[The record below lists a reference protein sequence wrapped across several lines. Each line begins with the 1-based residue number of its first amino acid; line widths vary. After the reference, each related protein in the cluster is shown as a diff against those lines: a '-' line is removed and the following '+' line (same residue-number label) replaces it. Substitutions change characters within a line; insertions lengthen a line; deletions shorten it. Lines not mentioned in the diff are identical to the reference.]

1 MTAGVTGFVVAVL
14 WWLLPALT
22 GPLRWPL
29 PAVRRVVFTLC
40 ERSLSLQ
47 IVAAPNVDVARA
59 LCHDNHGPLS
69 QINSEVRGK
78 AAEQVE

>member
-29 PAVRRVVFTLC
+29 PAVRRVVFTL
-40 ERSLSLQ
+40 
-47 IVAAPNVDVARA
+47 
-59 LCHDNHGPLS
+59 
-69 QINSEVRGK
+69 
-78 AAEQVE
+78 